1 MEGIRRDRRRVG
13 LMLALGAGLISG
25 LGLSACSNEAARST
39 AATPSLTVRVV
50 RVEPRPLEE
59 TLEVT
64 GSLVSSV
71 AVDVKTQFAGRLV
84 TLLKQEGDRVQK
96 GELLAGLE
104 ETDARLALGQARAT
118 LDVAQAT
125 LDRARVAEEHARRE
139 LERAQ
144 NLLRSGGITDRDF
157 QAAEMTARDTQ
168 AQVKLA
174 EAQVEQ
180 ARQAVAVAQ
189 KHLSDCRI
197 VSPINGEVERKSY
210 NPGGWVDGNA
220 LLYKLVDNSRLE
232 LETYV
237 ASSEIARL
245 TEREKIRFS
254 VAAFPEEEFTASVLT
269 VSPAV
274 QLLNRSVAVRAAV
287 PNPDGKLKAGM
298 FVKGRIILGV
308 KPAAVVVPLEAV
320 WRRVG
325 QAPFVYVVEQ
335 NRARRREVKLGLE
348 QPQSIEIAAGLKAG
362 EVVVAEQNLELA
374 DGASVTARP

>member
-1 MEGIRRDRRRVG
+1 MEGNRRDRRRTG

-25 LGLSACSNEAARST
+25 LVLCACSNEAARPT
-39 AATPSLTVRVV
+39 AAAPSLTVRVV
-50 RVEPRPLEE
+50 RVAPQPLEE
-59 TLEVT
+59 TLDVT

-71 AVDVKTQFAGRLV
+71 AVDVKTQFAGRLS
-84 TLLKQEGDRVQK
+84 TLLKQEGDRVAK

-104 ETDARLALGQARAT
+104 DTDARLALGQAQAT
-118 LDVAQAT
+118 QDVAQAT
-125 LDRARVAEEHARRE
+125 LDRAHVAEEHARRE

-157 QAAEMTARDTQ
+157 QAAEMTARDAR

-174 EAQVEQ
+174 EAQLEQ

-197 VSPINGEVERKSY
+197 VSPINGTVEGKLY

-245 TEREKIRFS
+245 AEKEKIRFS
-254 VAAFPEEEFTASVLT
+254 VAAFPEEEFAASILT
-269 VSPAV
+269 ISPAV
-274 QLLNRSVAVRAAV
+274 QLQNRSVAVRAAV

-298 FVKGRIILGV
+298 FVKGRIIIGV

-348 QPQSIEIAAGLKAG
+348 QPQAIEIAAGLKAG

>member
-1 MEGIRRDRRRVG
+1 
-13 LMLALGAGLISG
+13 
-25 LGLSACSNEAARST
+25 
-39 AATPSLTVRVV
+39 VV
-50 RVEPRPLEE
+50 RVEPQPLEE
-59 TLEVT
+59 TLDVT

-84 TLLKQEGDRVQK
+84 ALLKQEGDRVQK
-96 GELLAGLE
+96 GELLATLE

-118 LDVAQAT
+118 QDVAQAT

-174 EAQVEQ
+174 EAQLEQ

-210 NPGGWVDGNA
+210 NPGGWVDGNT

-245 TEREKIRFS
+245 AEKQKMRFS
-254 VAAFPEEEFTASVLT
+254 VAAFPEEEFAASTLT
-269 VSPAV
+269 ISPAV
-274 QLLNRSVAVRAAV
+274 QLQNRSVAVRATV
-287 PNPDGKLKAGM
+287 PNPGGKLKAGM
-298 FVKGRIILGV
+298 FVNGRIIVGV
-308 KPAAVVVPLEAV
+308 KLAAVVVPLDAV

-325 QAPFVYVVEQ
+325 QASFVYVVEQ

-348 QPQSIEIAAGLKAG
+348 QPQAIEVAAGLKAG